1 MVFFMFKNIDGC
13 RYAAFNLL
21 IFEINRKQMEKNTY
35 KSHIKKTISVL
46 EETEMQLHCRILN
59 LAMTGEMKE
68 FDEICGVGEIM
79 TFKMSDFMKL
89 DDDNIKNLI
98 EIYIKVFDEIKRLK
112 NLFPLKEEENDD
124 LPF

>member
-1 MVFFMFKNIDGC
+1 
-13 RYAAFNLL
+13 
-21 IFEINRKQMEKNTY
+21 MEKNTY

-46 EETEMQLHCRILN
+46 EETEMQLHGRILN

-79 TFKMSDFMKL
+79 NFKMSDFMKL

-112 NLFPLKEEENDD
+112 NLFPFKEEEENDD